1 MNNKLVFVDGEVF
14 LSASSGGAVKPS
26 IVVAAGLF
34 LTAWEGLV
42 QVWKG
47 ICVSRKIGGKDTE
60 LFCECLLVI
69 LNLLQPH
76 LFNLP
81 LFTAKLVLPAPGTS
95 SLVN

>member
-1 MNNKLVFVDGEVF
+1 MLSLLIFWSDGISAPLMNNKLVFVDGEVF

-47 ICVSRKIGGKDTE
+47 ICVS
-60 LFCECLLVI
+60 
-69 LNLLQPH
+69 
-76 LFNLP
+76 
-81 LFTAKLVLPAPGTS
+81 
-95 SLVN
+95 